1 MLLFRNFLTIIYLE
15 SEVKSMKVG
24 SKLKMIRLIRNL
36 TLDEVAKA
44 MNEIVPESEGIS
56 YNKGKISKWEND
68 TAEPNLYALKYLLD
82 FYQVSFDD
90 VINNKFTIDSL
101 NGKQIPIIGTIAA
114 GTPLLAE
121 ENIEDYFCIDNSVE
135 CDFGLR
141 VKGDSMINAD
151 IFDGDIVFIRKQP
164 DLENGEIGAI
174 LLDNEAT
181 LKRFSKTDSSVV
193 LQAENPSM
201 TDWPRVYTDG
211 NIRVLGKLV
220 GVYSKKD

>member
-1 MLLFRNFLTIIYLE
+1 
-15 SEVKSMKVG
+15 
-24 SKLKMIRLIRNL
+24 MIRLLRNL

-90 VINNKFTIDSL
+90 VINNKFAIDSL

-121 ENIEDYFCIDNSVE
+121 ENIEDYFYIDNSVE
-135 CDFGLR
+135 CDFALR

-151 IFDGDIVFIRKQP
+151 IFNGDIVFIRKQP
-164 DLENGEIGAI
+164 TLENGEIGAI
-174 LLDNEAT
+174 LLENEAT
-181 LKRFSKTDSSVV
+181 LKRFSKTDGSVI
-193 LQAENPSM
+193 LQAENPNM
-201 TDWPRVYTDG
+201 TDWPRVYTNG
-211 NIRVLGKLV
+211 NIQVLGKLV

>member
-1 MLLFRNFLTIIYLE
+1 MLENRNDILVKNLLFYLDRLGLTQTEFARELGYPETTVSNWFNKNTYPRPDKIQEMANYFGVRRTDLTE
-15 SEVKSMKVG
+15 NNDEQQAPLKNAKS
-24 SKLKMIRLIRNL
+24 
-36 TLDEVAKA
+36 
-44 MNEIVPESEGIS
+44 
-56 YNKGKISKWEND
+56 
-68 TAEPNLYALKYLLD
+68 
-82 FYQVSFDD
+82 
-90 VINNKFTIDSL
+90 
-101 NGKQIPIIGTIAA
+101 IPIIGTIAA
-114 GTPLLAE
+114 GSPLLAE
-121 ENIEDYFCIDNSVE
+121 ENIVDYFLIDSRVDA
-135 CDFGLR
+135 DFGLT
-141 VKGDSMINAD
+141 VKGESMINAN

-181 LKRFSKTDSSVV
+181 LKRFSKTDNSVV

>member
-1 MLLFRNFLTIIYLE
+1 
-15 SEVKSMKVG
+15 MKVG
-24 SKLKMIRLIRNL
+24 SKLKMIRLLRNL
-36 TLDEVAKA
+36 TLDEVATA
-44 MNEIVPESEGIS
+44 MNEIVPEDEKIS

-90 VINNKFTIDSL
+90 IINNKFNIDDV
-101 NGKQIPIIGTIAA
+101 NGKKIPIIGTIAA

-121 ENIEDYFCIDNSVE
+121 ENIEDYFVIDNSVK
-135 CDFGLR
+135 CDFALK
-141 VKGDSMINAD
+141 VKGESMINAD
-151 IFDGDIVFIRKQP
+151 IFDGDIVFIRQQP

-181 LKRFSKTDSSVV
+181 LKRFSKTNDSVI